1 MKTLAISS
9 RTICGIEEL
18 PVHSKSGVTH
28 VLSILDPGHPDIHHF
43 EAFSKHLRTTLR
55 FHDIIDPLP
64 GQIMPAKE
72 HVAAI
77 LAFGS
82 SLDKGAVEGTAGHL
96 LVHCHM
102 GISRS
107 TAAMITL
114 MAQGDPKA
122 SEEEL
127 FERLRQIRGK
137 AWPNSVM
144 IALADE
150 KLDRGGRLVEALRR
164 HYAHQL
170 AQKPEYAQW
179 MRDLGRGREVKMAE
193 AA

>member
-1 MKTLAISS
+1 
-9 RTICGIEEL
+9 
-18 PVHSKSGVTH
+18 
-28 VLSILDPGHPDIHHF
+28 
-43 EAFSKHLRTTLR
+43 
-55 FHDIIDPLP
+55 
-64 GQIMPAKE
+64 
-72 HVAAI
+72 
-77 LAFGS
+77 
-82 SLDKGAVEGTAGHL
+82 
-96 LVHCHM
+96 
-102 GISRS
+102 
-107 TAAMITL
+107 

-179 MRDLGRGREVKMAE
+179 MRDLGRGREVEMA
-193 AA
+193 AAA